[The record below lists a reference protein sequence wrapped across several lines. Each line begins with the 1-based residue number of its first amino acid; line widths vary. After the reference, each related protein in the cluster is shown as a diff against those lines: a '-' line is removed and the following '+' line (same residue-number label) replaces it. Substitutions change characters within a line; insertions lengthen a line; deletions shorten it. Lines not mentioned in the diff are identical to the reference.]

1 MPLAVV
7 ELRRGPTPLERL
19 DHSPVG
25 VADHAPRLAGE
36 RGEKGAPVVRMG
48 AREGLRVPQPRLARA
63 ESDRAEDVEGNPST
77 GDPDS
82 ARVLGSDPEGQ
93 VVERQRALGR
103 PGGRSMKREDDR
115 CEQLHPVGDELA
127 VGGLAHLAGL
137 RVEAEAP
144 GPSAGHPR
152 GLPGGSAGPDG
163 GECLGDSAGDELVV
177 ARGLRTLAPLDLALA
192 VLAGS
197 VPGLLAR
204 EKLGEDVGRS
214 LPRRALVALGSVTGR
229 AVGAVELDP
238 SVDVLGL
245 RHLALAALT
254 LGIPPRLASRS
265 DALAP

>member
-1 MPLAVV
+1 
-7 ELRRGPTPLERL
+7 
-19 DHSPVG
+19 
-25 VADHAPRLAGE
+25 
-36 RGEKGAPVVRMG
+36 
-48 AREGLRVPQPRLARA
+48 
-63 ESDRAEDVEGNPST
+63 
-77 GDPDS
+77 
-82 ARVLGSDPEGQ
+82 
-93 VVERQRALGR
+93 
-103 PGGRSMKREDDR
+103 MKREDDR

-152 GLPGGSAGPDG
+152 GLHGGSAGPDG

-177 ARGLRTLAPLDLALA
+177 ARCLRTLAPLDLALA

-254 LGIPPRLASRS
+254 LGIPPRPASQS
-265 DALAP
+265 DALAQ

>member
-1 MPLAVV
+1 M
-7 ELRRGPTPLERL
+7 
-19 DHSPVG
+19 
-25 VADHAPRLAGE
+25 
-36 RGEKGAPVVRMG
+36 
-48 AREGLRVPQPRLARA
+48 Q
-63 ESDRAEDVEGNPST
+63 
-77 GDPDS
+77 
-82 ARVLGSDPEGQ
+82 
-93 VVERQRALGR
+93 
-103 PGGRSMKREDDR
+103 REDDR

-152 GLPGGSAGPDG
+152 GLPVGSAGPDG

-177 ARGLRTLAPLDLALA
+177 ARCLRTLAPLDLALA

-254 LGIPPRLASRS
+254 LGIPPRPASQS
-265 DALAP
+265 DALAQ